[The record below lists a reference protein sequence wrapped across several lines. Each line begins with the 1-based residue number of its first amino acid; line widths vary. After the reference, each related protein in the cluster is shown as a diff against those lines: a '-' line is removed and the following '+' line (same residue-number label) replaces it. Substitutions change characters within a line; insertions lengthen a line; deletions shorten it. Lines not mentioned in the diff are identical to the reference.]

1 MGAPLWTQEEKDCFV
16 NFIIPRSQFAS
27 GQYDAAT
34 GLTWK
39 EHAPIM
45 EVEMTRRGGYP
56 ELRVYTENALSQ
68 LYYNRFSARAVS
80 RGQSDMTMMRASPRK
95 SQPPSRSSTASV
107 SRDIGPPQHPS
118 ISATESGWKAI
129 ASPPAAQR
137 SLFAD
142 DIYPRNY
149 VSLGRR
155 PRSRYVTRFTQTDPQ
170 TFLGFSP
177 EETLSVHADPI
188 GQASHE
194 LTSGGNGS
202 RSGRNRGEMYQ
213 PARKVGSNRGQTERL
228 GGVKRGYNDYEEEE
242 IGEFKENM
250 VSRRMTETEWAHRNY
265 NWPSLGPDVP
275 SSNNATYGDDE
286 LPDYEHASR
295 SERSSQKDHA
305 QHKDKKFKPSFTVKD
320 LNLSDQSDEDMT
332 SLLRGPKSARPIE
345 ADENARS
352 EYSKVQSRWEDL
364 QNDER
369 RKRQKTKDS
378 EVKEPSDKFAVSKL
392 DDFSDVDSEID
403 YEGPLRGQREADLE
417 ADADDDDEI
426 YPDNKSAPS
435 KTAGMMVEGIYRPT
449 QSRGF
454 GIAPLESTKFS
465 PPRKSSSARNK
476 TSDDTPAKFT
486 APSSSRDSAIKKNVQ
501 KRTANPSPAK
511 DPAVKKSKKAQ
522 SKMTNKLPQTTSKH
536 PIEYTNRQVPFFESV
551 NLPKIPKRSAAA
563 RSANGGDLGSGD
575 RVGGLAGVDFGD
587 RDGYSGGE
595 GHRVPAGS
603 VKRPGRSVEDHR
615 AGGEREVAKISSSD
629 SYRARDKDENIERI
643 PGLSDNG
650 IKSRSA
656 NDTLSRVI
664 ADSASTT
671 ISAAPR
677 PAAKAHSIPRS
688 EASMTEKFATLESIV
703 ARATK
708 ETRPEDAAP
717 WAKAI
722 AAKRGFRDSVSPVE
736 DEVGAKDTGSDG
748 KEKTDPLEKK

>member
-39 EHAPIM
+39 ELAPIM
-45 EVEMTRRGGYP
+45 EAEMTRRGGYP

-118 ISATESGWKAI
+118 RSATESGWKAI

-142 DIYPRNY
+142 GIYPRNY

-155 PRSRYVTRFTQTDPQ
+155 PQSRYVTRFTQTDPQ

-228 GGVKRGYNDYEEEE
+228 GGVKRGYNDYEEE

-265 NWPSLGPDVP
+265 NWPSLGRDVP

-295 SERSSQKDHA
+295 SKRSSQKDNA
-305 QHKDKKFKPSFTVKD
+305 QHKDKKFKPSFAVKD

-476 TSDDTPAKFT
+476 NSDDTPAKFT
-486 APSSSRDSAIKKNVQ
+486 APSSSRGSAIKKNVQ